1 MLITCIKIF
10 LARILDVSLGT
21 IKTFFIFKE
30 NKLTSF
36 IISFFEVFIWFYAAR
51 TALTLEIN
59 SILIPISYALGYA
72 SGTYIGTYIS
82 SKYIKGH
89 LTVIIISNR
98 ISNRDIQKLKND
110 NFGITVIRTEDNKR
124 LLLIEIPKV
133 RLNELK
139 KTISKID
146 NSSFLIINDSR
157 FVRNGYFR
165 YNLHF

>member
-89 LTVIIISNR
+89 LTVIMISNR
-98 ISNRDIQKLKND
+98 IKNSDIQKLKND

-146 NSSFLIINDSR
+146 DSSFLIINDSR